1 MPDWGIGARR
11 VIKADMRSSAS
22 LSRRMLMTETTD
34 AATTRI
40 ADAIKA
46 HPVVLFMK
54 GTPERPQCGFSAAVV
69 AVLRHYEVP
78 VHAIDV
84 LAHPAIR
91 QAVKT
96 YSDWPTIPQLY
107 LNGTF
112 VGGCDIVREM
122 HETGELAA
130 LIAGNARQTLS

>member
-1 MPDWGIGARR
+1 
-11 VIKADMRSSAS
+11 
-22 LSRRMLMTETTD
+22 MLMTQTAD
-34 AATTRI
+34 ATTRI
-40 ADAIKA
+40 ADTIRA

-69 AVLRHYEVP
+69 DVLRHYDVP
-78 VHAIDV
+78 VYAIDV
-84 LAHPAIR
+84 LADPALR
-91 QAVKT
+91 QAIKT

-122 HETGELAA
+122 HAMGELAG
-130 LIAGNARQTLS
+130 LIAGNAQQPLS

>member
-1 MPDWGIGARR
+1 
-11 VIKADMRSSAS
+11 
-22 LSRRMLMTETTD
+22 MTQTT
-34 AATTRI
+34 ATAHI
-40 ADAIKA
+40 ANAIQA
-46 HPVVLFMK
+46 HPIVLFMK
-54 GTPERPQCGFSAAVV
+54 GTLERPQCGFSAAVV
-69 AVLRHYEVP
+69 DILGHYDVP

-91 QAVKT
+91 QAIKT

-122 HETGELAA
+122 HATGELAE
-130 LIAGNARQTLS
+130 LIGNAQRRPS